1 MDKKTEITKCL
12 EKEGKKSASA
22 QYEELMGYGRFQKFQ
37 VWVFSVVVFF
47 IGAMNTFQLTF
58 MVTRKPS
65 RCSLP
70 PEIERK

>member
-1 MDKKTEITKCL
+1 MEEETKRCL
-12 EKEGKKSASA
+12 STKETNKSASA
-22 QYEELMGYGRFQKFQ
+22 RYEELMSYGRFQKFQ
-37 VWVFSVVVFF
+37 VWVFSIFVFF

-70 PEIERK
+70 PELEQK